1 MLNYMPLNI
10 NNVLKMVEEEIISMK
25 NRQQFVIGTYQ
36 QQTREDLFKKFLE
49 AENNLLAI
57 AKSKLKDLDIEEGNI
72 YIIKGNNKE
81 VTFSLRRINDE
92 RSLLIEID
100 PIIYPAEFNLK
111 FIFDEPSISLYSNSL
126 TDGIVSLNR
135 STYVR
140 ATDIIKV
147 ITLDELKEYISLWI
161 KPSKENIND
170 KIKKLISKLGS
181 EEFLI
186 ESLLALSKKPSNK
199 KIVYLCNDHALK
211 GYHLH
216 DSIIDINSIIDI
228 ISSHLRLG

>member
-1 MLNYMPLNI
+1 MPLNI
-10 NNVLKMVEEEIISMK
+10 NNVLKMVEEEITSMK
-25 NRQQFVIGTYQ
+25 NRQQFVVGTYQ

-57 AKSKLKDLDIEEGNI
+57 TKSKLKDLDIEEGNI
-72 YIIKGNNKE
+72 YIIKGNSKE

-100 PIIYPAEFNLK
+100 PIIYPTEFNLK
-111 FIFDEPSISLYSNSL
+111 FIFDEPSISLYTNSL
-126 TDGIVSLNR
+126 TDGIISLNR

-140 ATDIIKV
+140 TTDIIKV

-161 KPSKENIND
+161 KPSKENISD

-186 ESLLALSKKPSNK
+186 ESLLVLSKKPPNK

-216 DSIIDINSIIDI
+216 DSIIDINSIIDVI
-228 ISSHLRLG
+228 LYHLRLG

>member
-10 NNVLKMVEEEIISMK
+10 NNVLKMVEEEITSMK
-25 NRQQFVIGTYQ
+25 NRQQFVVGTYQ

-57 AKSKLKDLDIEEGNI
+57 TKSKLKDLDIEEGNI
-72 YIIKGNNKE
+72 YIIKGNSKE

-100 PIIYPAEFNLK
+100 PIIYPTEFNLK
-111 FIFDEPSISLYSNSL
+111 FIFDEPSISLYTNSL
-126 TDGIVSLNR
+126 TDGIISLNR

-140 ATDIIKV
+140 TTDIIKV

-161 KPSKENIND
+161 KPSKENISD

-186 ESLLALSKKPSNK
+186 ESLLVLSKKPPNK

-216 DSIIDINSIIDI
+216 DSIIDINSIIDVI
-228 ISSHLRLG
+228 LYHLRLG

>member
-10 NNVLKMVEEEIISMK
+10 NNVLKMVEEEITSMK
-25 NRQQFVIGTYQ
+25 NRQQFVVGTYQ

-57 AKSKLKDLDIEEGNI
+57 TKSKLKDLDIEEGNI
-72 YIIKGNNKE
+72 YIIKGNSKE

-100 PIIYPAEFNLK
+100 PIIYPTEFNLK
-111 FIFDEPSISLYSNSL
+111 FIFDEPSISLYTNSL
-126 TDGIVSLNR
+126 TDGIISLNR

-140 ATDIIKV
+140 TTDIIKV

-161 KPSKENIND
+161 KPSKENISD

-186 ESLLALSKKPSNK
+186 ESLLVLSKKPPNK
-199 KIVYLCNDHALK
+199 KIVYICNDHALK

-216 DSIIDINSIIDI
+216 DSIIDINSIIDVI
-228 ISSHLRLG
+228 LYHLRLG